1 MKRPSISQRI
11 TVLDNLG
18 LAYHSVG
25 RLAEAL
31 QVQRTS
37 LELAQVHEA
46 EAVLASNGGCE
57 HACRKEATF

>member
-31 QVQRTS
+31 QAQRTS

-46 EAVLASNGGCE
+46 EAVTRSNGGLRIR
-57 HACRKEATF
+57 CRMEATF